1 MIEQIKELLVMV
13 APLLAGFLT
22 SIVIPIVIKNF
33 SLKKLQIKIDEVN
46 QGKQLKDINEKLD
59 RIENDLLTMRGKKK

>member
-59 RIENDLLTMRGKKK
+59 RIENDLLEMRGKKK